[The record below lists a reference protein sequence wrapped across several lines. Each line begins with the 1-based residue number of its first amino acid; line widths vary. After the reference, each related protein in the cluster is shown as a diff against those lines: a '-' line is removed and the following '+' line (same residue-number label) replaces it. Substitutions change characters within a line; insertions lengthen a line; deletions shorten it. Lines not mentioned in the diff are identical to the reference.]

1 MGNEAALVDAF
12 VAVGS
17 NIEPEKHIVEALA
30 LLSKKV
36 RVKSVS
42 TFYRTEAL
50 GPVGQPDYRNGVVG
64 IETRLAPLGLK
75 FDILRRI
82 EFRLGRVRGDDQYA
96 ARTIDLDVVIFGASV
111 IDGDDLTIPA
121 PEIRERP
128 FVAVPLLELA
138 PDMTLPDT
146 GESLAAL
153 PSSHRHEGLC
163 PDLGL
168 TQLLRE
174 RLNS

>member
-1 MGNEAALVDAF
+1 MGNETLPVDAF

-17 NIEPEKHIVEALA
+17 NIEPEKHILEAVA
-30 LLSKKV
+30 LLSEEV

-50 GPVGQPDYRNGVVG
+50 GAAGQPDYRNGVVG
-64 IETRLAPLGLK
+64 IETRVAALRLK
-75 FDILRRI
+75 FEILRRI
-82 EFRLGRVRGDDQYA
+82 ECRLGRVRSDDQYA

-111 IDGDDLTIPA
+111 IDEDDLTIPA
-121 PEIRERP
+121 PDIRARP

-153 PSSHRHEGLC
+153 PSSRSHRGLY

-174 RLNS
+174 RLNP